1 MRGLFSRHKPIKP
14 VLFSNRRLSKNVF
27 YNFLGQAFP
36 LAIGILSIP
45 YMVKQLGIEQFGIL
59 TLVWMVMG
67 YFSLFDLGLGRAT
80 TKFVAE
86 VWGKGRLDKIPSIV
100 WTSITLQFIL
110 GVIGGVGLAAMTPW
124 LINQVFKIS
133 CEVLPSAQY
142 AFYLSALSL
151 PIVLISGSLRGVLEA
166 LQRFDVVNLIKG
178 ITSSFSYLLPVGVL
192 LLGGGLVSVVVLLV
206 FIRFVGLLCYVIAD
220 IKLVPI
226 LRQIHWERKLLRMLF
241 SFGGWITISSIIG
254 PLLVYT
260 DRFLISTLYSVA
272 IVTYYVVPYE
282 AVTRLW
288 IIPVSLTTTLFPA
301 FSTLWGG
308 AEKQKVQVLFEKAI
322 RYTLLSLGPI
332 VLLMI
337 FFSKPILL
345 LWMGEAFAEKSAVV
359 MMFLS
364 IGVLLNSIARVPS
377 AFIQGIG
384 QPHIQAKFHL
394 MEIPFYIV
402 FAWLGTKYWGIVG
415 AAMAWSLRVFI
426 DAILLFTAS
435 LKIGRLSLSFKESIK
450 VLAILVVMLLGLLF
464 SRFASILW
472 PSLSWALLGLGTLA
486 SLAGFVV
493 GTWLYV
499 LEQHEKD
506 ILIHT
511 GVALWRQINQ

>member
-1 MRGLFSRHKPIKP
+1 MRGLFSRHQPIKP
-14 VLFSNRRLSKNVF
+14 VLFSNRRLFKNVF
-27 YNFLGQAFP
+27 YNFVGQAFP

-45 YMVKQLGIEQFGIL
+45 YMVKQLGTEQFGVL

-86 VWGKGRLDKIPSIV
+86 VWAKGTLAKIPSIV
-100 WTSITLQFIL
+100 WTSVSVQLIL
-110 GVIGGVGLAAMTPW
+110 GCIGGAALAAMTPW
-124 LINQVFKIS
+124 LTTKVFKIS
-133 CEVLPSAQY
+133 FDVLPSAQL
-142 AFYLSALSL
+142 AFYFSALSL
-151 PIVLISGSLRGVLEA
+151 PIVLVSGSFRGVLEA

-178 ITSSFSYLLPVGVL
+178 IASSFSYLLPVSVL

-206 FIRFVGLLCYVIAD
+206 FVRFVGLICYVIAD

-226 LRQIHWERKLLRMLF
+226 LRKIQWEKELLRMLF
-241 SFGGWITISSIIG
+241 SFGGWITVSSIIG

-260 DRFLISTLYSVA
+260 DRFLISTLFSVA
-272 IVTYYVVPYE
+272 MVTYYVVPYE

-288 IIPVSLTTTLFPA
+288 IIPISLTTTLFPA

-308 AEKQKVQVLFEKAI
+308 AEKQKVQALFEIAI

-332 VLLMI
+332 ILLLI

-345 LWMGEAFAEKSAVV
+345 LWMGEGFAEKSAMV
-359 MMFLS
+359 MILLS

-384 QPHIQAKFHL
+384 QPDIQAKFHL

-402 FAWLGTKYWGIVG
+402 FAWLSIKYWGIVG
-415 AAMAWSLRVFI
+415 AAMAWSLRVFV
-426 DAILLFTAS
+426 DSILLFAAS
-435 LKIGRLSLSFKESIK
+435 LKIGQLSLSFKQSIK
-450 VLAILVVMLLGLLF
+450 VLAILGFLLLGLIL
-464 SRFASILW
+464 SRFASIIW
-472 PSLSWALLGLGTLA
+472 PSSSWALQGLGTLA
-486 SLAGFVV
+486 SLVGFAV
-493 GTWLYV
+493 GTWWYV
-499 LEQHEKD
+499 LEQHEKE
-506 ILIHT
+506 IFIRT
-511 GVALWRQINQ
+511 GVSLWRQVNQ